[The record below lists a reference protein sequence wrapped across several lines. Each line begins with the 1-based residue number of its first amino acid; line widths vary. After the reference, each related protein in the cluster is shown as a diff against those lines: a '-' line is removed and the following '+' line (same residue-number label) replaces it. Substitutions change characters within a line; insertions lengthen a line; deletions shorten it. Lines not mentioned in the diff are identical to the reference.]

1 MPKHPIYVHGTSLFC
16 SGCGRSVIDSIAE
29 KQLWCNN
36 QACKFFH
43 EKFEHSEVVV
53 TARPKKE
60 SEATDGNHE
69 AE

>member
-1 MPKHPIYVHGTSLFC
+1 MAKHPIYVHGTTLFC

-43 EKFEHSEVVV
+43 EKFDHSEVVV
-53 TARPKKE
+53 TARPKE